1 MILIVIF
8 LSKIT
13 ELLNEMIKKN
23 MNYLLLLSR
32 QANVQE
38 ALYDVNKPKV
48 HCIS

>member
-13 ELLNEMIKKN
+13 ELLNEMFKKKHE
-23 MNYLLLLSR
+23 LSSPTR

-48 HCIS
+48 HSIS